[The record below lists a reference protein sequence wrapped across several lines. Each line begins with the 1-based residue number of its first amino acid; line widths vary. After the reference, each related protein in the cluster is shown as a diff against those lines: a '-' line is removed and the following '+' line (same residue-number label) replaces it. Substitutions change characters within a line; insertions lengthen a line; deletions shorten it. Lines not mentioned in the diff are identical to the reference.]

1 MTAPAPATLPKA
13 YTRTREAGHEAA
25 TDPFDNATLTELRDR
40 LWALAFGGQEFSAD
54 WFRSHLPVDL
64 REKADRHP
72 QIYGMLFTQ
81 AAESGMLVDT
91 GRMVKSAIKSRRG
104 AKITL
109 WKRKDR

>member
-1 MTAPAPATLPKA
+1 MTAQFGFHFAA
-13 YTRTREAGHEAA
+13 TRTREQGHEHAA
-25 TDPFDNATLTELRDR
+25 DPFTDAELTELRDR
-40 LWALAFGGQEFSAD
+40 LWALAFGGQEFSSD
-54 WFRSHLPVDL
+54 WFRSHLPMELRVKVD
-64 REKADRHP
+64 AHP
-72 QIYGMLFTQ
+72 NVMGKLFTE